1 MNYLQ
6 NRITNPSYDIIN
18 QEVGAHPIF
27 SSEDLKKFSLP
38 FFDITVSAGFASIAE
53 DEKHSRVD
61 LNELLIKRPSAT
73 FLLRVNGH
81 SMINAGIHHND
92 LLVVDRSIS
101 PTTGKIVIAAI
112 DGELTVKRLKVEKNK
127 VTLLAENKDY
137 PSLEILDPTQLKI
150 FGVVTYVIHN
160 CLTN

>member
-6 NRITNPSYDIIN
+6 NRITNPFYDIIN
-18 QEVGAHPIF
+18 EEIGIDRTL

-61 LNELLIKRPSAT
+61 LNELLIKRPAAT
-73 FLLRVNGH
+73 FLLRVSGH

-92 LLVVDRSIS
+92 ILVVDRSIT

-112 DGELTVKRLKVEKNK
+112 DGELTVKRLKVEKKK
-127 VTLLAENKDY
+127 VTLIAENKDY
-137 PSLEILDPTQLKI
+137 PSLEILDTSQLKI

-160 CLTN
+160 CLTT